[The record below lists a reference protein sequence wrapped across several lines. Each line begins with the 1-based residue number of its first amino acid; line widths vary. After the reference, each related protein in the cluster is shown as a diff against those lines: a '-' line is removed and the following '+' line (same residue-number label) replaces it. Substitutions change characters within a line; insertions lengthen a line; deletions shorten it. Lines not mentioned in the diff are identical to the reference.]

1 MNRYLKVI
9 LFGFFVW
16 LVPFIVSFFMYPLK
30 TAGNPLFESVMPVI
44 IALIT
49 VVLAGIY
56 LKNAEG
62 DLLREGILIGVVWFL
77 MSVIID
83 LFLFLPPSPMQMSIT
98 SYFTDIGITYLIIP
112 IITIGM
118 GYLTGKKMTK

>member
-1 MNRYLKVI
+1 MNRYLKII

-30 TAGNPLFESVMPVI
+30 TAGNPLFESLMPVI
-44 IALIT
+44 ITIIT

-62 DLLREGILIGVVWFL
+62 NRLREGILIGVVWF
-77 MSVIID
+77 
-83 LFLFLPPSPMQMSIT
+83 
-98 SYFTDIGITYLIIP
+98 
-112 IITIGM
+112 
-118 GYLTGKKMTK
+118 

>member
-44 IALIT
+44 ITLIT
-49 VVLAGIY
+49 VFLAGSY

-98 SYFTDIGITYLIIP
+98 GYFTDIGITYLIIP
-112 IITIGM
+112 IITIVM
-118 GYLTGKKMTK
+118 GYLTEKK

>member
-1 MNRYLKVI
+1 MNWYLKVI
-9 LFGFFVW
+9 LLGFFVW

-30 TAGNPLFESVMPVI
+30 TTGNPLFESVMPVI
-44 IALIT
+44 ITLIT

-62 DLLREGILIGVVWFL
+62 DLLREGILIGVIWFL

-98 SYFTDIGITYLIIP
+98 GYFTDIGITYLIIP

-118 GYLTGKKMTK
+118 GYLTGKK

>member
-1 MNRYLKVI
+1 MNWYLKVI
-9 LFGFFVW
+9 LLGFFVW

-30 TAGNPLFESVMPVI
+30 TTGNPLFESVMPVI
-44 IALIT
+44 ITLIT

-62 DLLREGILIGVVWFL
+62 DLLREGILIGVIWFL

-83 LFLFLPPSPMQMSIT
+83 LFLFLPPNPMQMSIT
-98 SYFTDIGITYLIIP
+98 GYFTDIGITYLIIP

-118 GYLTGKKMTK
+118 GYLTGKK

>member
-1 MNRYLKVI
+1 MNKYLKIV
-9 LFGFFVW
+9 LLGFFVW
-16 LVPFIVSFFMYPLK
+16 LIPFIVSFFIYSLK
-30 TAGNPLFESVMPVI
+30 TAGNPLFESIMPVI
-44 IALIT
+44 ITLIT

-56 LKNAEG
+56 LKNVEG

-98 SYFTDIGITYLIIP
+98 DYFMDIGITYLIMP

-118 GYLTGKKMTK
+118 GYLTEKK

>member
-1 MNRYLKVI
+1 MNRYLKLI
-9 LFGFFVW
+9 LLGFFVW
-16 LVPFIVSFFMYPLK
+16 LIPFIVSFFMYPLK

-44 IALIT
+44 ITLIT
-49 VVLAGIY
+49 VVLVGLY
-56 LKNAEG
+56 LKNTEG

-77 MSVIID
+77 ISVMID

-98 SYFTDIGITYLIIP
+98 GYFMDIGITYLIIP

-118 GYLTGKKMTK
+118 GYLTGKMT

>member
-1 MNRYLKVI
+1 MNKYLKVI

-16 LVPFIVSFFMYPLK
+16 LVPFIVSFFIYPLK

-44 IALIT
+44 ITLIT
-49 VVLAGIY
+49 VVMAGIY

-62 DLLREGILIGVVWFL
+62 NLLKEGILIGVVWFL
-77 MSVIID
+77 ISVIID
-83 LFLFLPPSPMQMSIT
+83 LFLFLPPSPMQMGIT
-98 SYFTDIGITYLIIP
+98 GYFMDIGITYLIMP

-118 GYLTGKKMTK
+118 GYLSGKNT